1 MKPARRDDLE
11 PHRSTEPE
19 AIALDA
25 DGHRLIGELWPVT
38 EDRQGSVVL
47 LHGGGQTRYAW
58 RDTARV
64 LSRSRWET
72 IAYDARGHG
81 ESAWR
86 ADAAYDQDSLAGDL
100 NRFAALCATPPVLV
114 GASMGGITSLIAA
127 AEHPDRFRGL
137 VLVDVAI
144 RVDTVEAQRVMD
156 FMSAHPNG
164 FPDLPA
170 AAQAVQ
176 AYNPGRP
183 RPPSA
188 EGLKRNVVQ
197 RADGRW
203 YWRWDPRL
211 LEQKQRAALEERLRD
226 AARRVSI
233 PTLLVRGS
241 RSQMIS
247 AEGLAEFQDCVP
259 HAKVAEIGAGHM
271 VAGDDNDAFSAA
283 ITVFLAELTRP

>member
-1 MKPARRDDLE
+1 MKPARWEDIER
-11 PHRSTEPE
+11 HRGAEPE
-19 AIALDA
+19 PIALDA
-25 DGHRLIGELWPVT
+25 DGHRLVGEHWT
-38 EDRQGSVVL
+38 AAEDRQGNVIL
-47 LHGGGQTRYAW
+47 LHGGGQTRHAW
-58 RDTARV
+58 RDTARLLG
-64 LSRSRWET
+64 LSGWET

-86 ADAAYDQDSLAGDL
+86 ADAAYDQDSLAEDL
-100 NRFAALCATPPVLV
+100 TRFAALCATPPVLV

-156 FMSAHPNG
+156 FMSAHLNG
-164 FPDLPA
+164 FPDLSA
-170 AAQAVQ
+170 AAAAVQ

-188 EGLKRNVVQ
+188 EGLKRNVAQ
-197 RADGRW
+197 RTDGRW

-211 LEQKQRAALEERLRD
+211 LEQKPRSALEERLRD
-226 AARRVSI
+226 AARCIAI
-233 PTLLVRGS
+233 PTLLVRGK
-241 RSQMIS
+241 RSQMIT

-283 ITVFLAELTRP
+283 ITAFLAGLTGS